1 MADSTM
7 QQLLDAA
14 HRIKAGTQ
22 SRCAELEQKKARLR
36 AEIAEIQSQLD
47 LDQAAS
53 LRLSQFAGRLLKLGN
68 LCPACWIER
77 SATEVLKQAPAQASD
92 RELFSCPSCKTVFP
106 IDV

>member
-14 HRIKAGTQ
+14 HRIKSDTHR
-22 SRCAELEQKKARLR
+22 RCAEIEQKKARLQ
-36 AEIAEIQSQLD
+36 AEIAELQLQID
-47 LDQAAS
+47 RNQATG
-53 LRLSQFAGRLLKLGN
+53 LRLSQFAGLLLKRGT

-77 SATEVLKQAPAQASD
+77 STEVTLKPMPSQASD
-92 RELFSCPSCKTVFP
+92 RELFGCPTCKTVFP

>member
-1 MADSTM
+1 MADSAM

-14 HRIKAGTQ
+14 HGIKSDTHR
-22 SRCAELEQKKARLR
+22 RCADLAQKKARLE
-36 AEIAEIQSQLD
+36 AEIAAIQLQLD
-47 LDQAAS
+47 QDRAAS
-53 LRLSQFAGRLLKLGN
+53 LRLGQFAGLLLKRGN

-77 SATEVLKQAPAQASD
+77 STEAMLKPAPAQASD